1 MRKKSPI
8 IFTGLLMLLMLL
20 SLAVSGCQKTTP
32 QPPQPAE
39 STLINPVGPLVLPL
53 AGLENG
59 AVKGPVTV
67 KVSYWKSNDEAIGLL
82 TGNQADFA
90 VLPVTLAANLYANQ
104 KDLVM
109 VGVHEWKV
117 FYLLARQGVQFTDW
131 SSLKNK
137 SIHMPVGK
145 GQTVDVLS
153 RLGVIRA
160 GLTPDQDVQFV
171 YAPPQEVVSLFQTGK
186 IDFAALPE
194 PYVTLAMK
202 DNAGSIVLDYQKYWG
217 EVAAVEPRVPIAGL
231 FVKKDFAAKN
241 PQMVKD
247 VAQMLSDS
255 TDWCNTNPDAAIE
268 QAQNTLPLPAAVMKA
283 SLQRTE
289 FKYIPSAECR
299 DEVKKYLETIQQIDP
314 NSIKQLPDQGFYGE

>member
-1 MRKKSPI
+1 
-8 IFTGLLMLLMLL
+8 
-20 SLAVSGCQKTTP
+20 
-32 QPPQPAE
+32 
-39 STLINPVGPLVLPL
+39 
-53 AGLENG
+53 
-59 AVKGPVTV
+59 
-67 KVSYWKSNDEAIGLL
+67 
-82 TGNQADFA
+82 
-90 VLPVTLAANLYANQ
+90 
-104 KDLVM
+104 
-109 VGVHEWKV
+109 
-117 FYLLARQGVQFTDW
+117 
-131 SSLKNK
+131 
-137 SIHMPVGK
+137 
-145 GQTVDVLS
+145 
-153 RLGVIRA
+153 
-160 GLTPDQDVQFV
+160 
-171 YAPPQEVVSLFQTGK
+171 VVSLFQTGK

>member
-1 MRKKSPI
+1 
-8 IFTGLLMLLMLL
+8 MLL